1 MKQQAH
7 VMLLADQNDED
18 RLFQVQAIF
27 WCGLHADMLLFQQY
41 GVQPRDDEK
50 KEGFL
55 ENIAKSANIC
65 RFEASLSS
73 YLYA

>member
-1 MKQQAH
+1 MKRQAH
-7 VMLLADQNDED
+7 VTSLADQNDED

-27 WCGLHADMLLFQQY
+27 WCVVSMQICFSSNMAYNHVMT
-41 GVQPRDDEK
+41 K
-50 KEGFL
+50 KKKGFL
-55 ENIAKSANIC
+55 ENIAKSAHIC